1 MRERTQL
8 DDAVTAIKKLSQEL
22 EDAHTLIELG
32 EMEGDESTI
41 QEGEAGV
48 RAVEKEAARRQI
60 ETMLSGEADGFDT
73 YLEVH
78 SGAGGT
84 ESQDWAN
91 MLQRMYGRWA

>member
-60 ETMLSGEADGFDT
+60 ETLLGTKIFLELHVKVAENWQRDPRQLRKLGF
-73 YLEVH
+73 
-78 SGAGGT
+78 
-84 ESQDWAN
+84 
-91 MLQRMYGRWA
+91 